1 MAVMRIPLN
10 PCYILHARPYRE
22 TSLITDVM
30 SRDHG
35 RITLMAKGARR
46 HSCRSAGLYQPMR
59 PLQIAW
65 TMRGDL
71 GTVTGIEAAGAA
83 QPLSGQWLI
92 AAFYI
97 NELLVR
103 LLHQHESHPE
113 LFAAYERALQ
123 DLSALR
129 PEEPTLRV
137 FEKHLLLSLGYG
149 LVLDHDYRTGLPI
162 EPDIPYFYTLD
173 RGPSRDNTNRG
184 DDIRISGSSLLALQ
198 SESLTDTAQ
207 IQECKHLMRA
217 MLNAQLGAR
226 PLGTRKLYRQLVAN
240 RAPH

>member
-1 MAVMRIPLN
+1 
-10 PCYILHARPYRE
+10 
-22 TSLITDVM
+22 
-30 SRDHG
+30 
-35 RITLMAKGARR
+35 
-46 HSCRSAGLYQPMR
+46 
-59 PLQIAW
+59 
-65 TMRGDL
+65 MRGDM
-71 GTVTGIEAAGAA
+71 GTVTGIEAAAAA

-113 LFAAYERALQ
+113 LFAAYEQALH
-123 DLSALR
+123 DLSGMR

-149 LVLDHDYRTGLPI
+149 LVLDHDFQTGLPI
-162 EPDIPYFYTLD
+162 EPDTTYFYVLD
-173 RGPSRDNTNRG
+173 RGPSRETANRN
-184 DDIRISGSSLLALQ
+184 DDVRISGSSLLALQ

-217 MLNAQLGAR
+217 MLSVQLGAR
-226 PLGTRKLYRQLVAN
+226 PLASRKLYRQLVAN
-240 RAPH
+240 RTSN